1 MPYAPTPTVVRN
13 VPNYRGRIASLPVQ
27 RSNLWIHQGTPLVQ
41 AFRFEKLLKLDSILA
56 QLNTNSEMVL
66 GSHVDILN

>member
-27 RSNLWIHQGTPLVQ
+27 RSNLWIYQGTPLVLYSLSGIQ
-41 AFRFEKLLKLDSILA
+41 ARKAPKANSIPA
-56 QLNTNSEMVL
+56 QLNTSSEM
-66 GSHVDILN
+66 IL